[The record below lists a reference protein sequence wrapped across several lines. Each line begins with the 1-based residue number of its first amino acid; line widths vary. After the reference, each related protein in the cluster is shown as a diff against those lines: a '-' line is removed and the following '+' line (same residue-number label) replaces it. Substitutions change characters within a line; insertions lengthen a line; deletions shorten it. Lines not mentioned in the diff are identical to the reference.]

1 MRRSG
6 KRTTGAVA
14 LLAAVFGSVLGGCG
28 TYFPVNE
35 PLEAWAPSEGYR
47 AARHVLPLSSDE
59 LILMLAF
66 SGGGT
71 RASAFAYGVL
81 EELAV
86 THAAFDGR
94 VRSLVDE
101 IDTVSGVSGGSFT
114 AAYLGLHGRRM
125 FEDFPERFLH
135 HDVQFGLILRLL
147 LPTNWLRLFSPYW
160 ARSDLAAE
168 YYDARVFDGAT
179 FGDLASASGPFVAIH
194 ATDLTTGRPFA
205 FVQEQFDYLCSDLSQ
220 YPVSR
225 AVAAS
230 AAVPLVLSPIT
241 LRNYHDCGF
250 EPPAWVRNAQAGSSV
265 LDRSY
270 VNARNLMA
278 YHDERRRYVRLVDG
292 VVSDNLGVRG
302 PFENWSVQD
311 LPAKRAPND
320 RAREVVLLIVNAQT
334 TPDVAW
340 DSFDL
345 PLSLSFILDAATS
358 AQVNRY
364 NLETV
369 ELLHRSFEV
378 WNAQTTKWDP
388 PQHFHVIEISF
399 IDVKDPAERARLNG
413 MPTSLSLD
421 EASVTRL
428 RRAAR
433 AALRD
438 DPGFRELLERLN
450 QLGAAGPQVS
460 SR

>member
-1 MRRSG
+1 M
-6 KRTTGAVA
+6 AV
-14 LLAAVFGSVLGGCG
+14 LLAFGLVLVGCG

-35 PLEAWAPSEGYR
+35 PLPTWQPAEGYR
-47 AARHVLPLSSDE
+47 ASRHRVPLASEE
-59 LILMLAF
+59 LFLMLAF

-101 IDTVSGVSGGSFT
+101 VDGVSGVSGGSFT
-114 AAYLGLHGRRM
+114 AAYLGLHGRRI

-135 HDVQFGLILRLL
+135 HDVTAGLVFRLL
-147 LPTNWLRLFSPYW
+147 FPPNWLRLFSPYW

-168 YYDARVFDGAT
+168 YYDAHVFDGAT
-179 FGDLASASGPFVAIH
+179 FGDLAAAPGPFVSIH
-194 ATDLTTGRPFA
+194 ATDLTTGSPFA

-241 LRNYHDCGF
+241 LRNYPDCGF
-250 EPPAWVRNAQAGSSV
+250 EPPAWVREAQSGSSV
-265 LDRSY
+265 LDRNY

-278 YHDERRRYVRLVDG
+278 YRDQRRRYVRLVDG

-302 PFENWSVQD
+302 PFENWSSQEPP
-311 LPAKRAPND
+311 LERPAGDPT
-320 RAREVVLLIVNAQT
+320 RETVLLIVNAQT
-334 TPDVAW
+334 TPDVTW

-345 PLSLSFILDAATS
+345 PLSLSVILDAATS

-369 ELLHRSFEV
+369 ELLKRSFEV
-378 WNAQTTKWDP
+378 WNNQTGQWDL
-388 PQHFHVIEISF
+388 PQNFHLIEISF
-399 IDVKDPAERARLNG
+399 IDVKSPAERASLNA

-421 EASVTRL
+421 EAEVTQL

-438 DPGFRELLERLN
+438 DPGFRALLERLDD
-450 QLGAAGPQVS
+450 LGREATQTS

>member
-6 KRTTGAVA
+6 TSAARRTMLLALCIAVA
-14 LLAAVFGSVLGGCG
+14 GCG

-35 PLEAWAPSEGYR
+35 PLPKWEPYDGYR
-47 AARHVLPLSSDE
+47 ASRYRQPLASEE
-59 LILMLAF
+59 LMLMLAF

-86 THAAFDGR
+86 THASFDGR

-101 IDTVSGVSGGSFT
+101 VDAVSGVSGGSFT
-114 AAYLGLHGRRM
+114 AAYLGLHGRRI

-135 HDVQFGLILRLL
+135 HDVTSGLIFRLL

-179 FGDLASASGPFVAIH
+179 FGDLAAASGPFVAIH
-194 ATDLTTGRPFA
+194 ATDLTTGSPFA

-241 LRNYHDCGF
+241 LRNYHGCGF
-250 EPPAWVRNAQAGSSV
+250 EPPAWVRGAQSDSGV
-265 LDRSY
+265 LDRNY

-278 YHDERRRYVRLVDG
+278 YRDPRRRYVRLVDG

-302 PFENWSVQD
+302 PFEGWTSQEP
-311 LPAKRAPND
+311 PAERPTTD
-320 RAREVVLLIVNAQT
+320 RSREVVLLIVNAQT

-378 WNAQTTKWDP
+378 WNAQTGKWIP
-388 PQHFHVIEISF
+388 PQNFHLIEISF
-399 IDVKDPAERARLNG
+399 IDVKDRVERARLNG

-421 EASVTRL
+421 EAEVMQL

-433 AALRD
+433 AALRH
-438 DPGFRELLERLN
+438 DPGFRALLERLSR
-450 QLGAAGPQVS
+450 LGGDPAQGS

>member
-1 MRRSG
+1 MRRS
-6 KRTTGAVA
+6 KRGVSVRETA
-14 LLAAVFGSVLGGCG
+14 LALCLGLVLSGCG

-35 PLEAWAPSEGYR
+35 PLPAWDASEGYR
-47 AARHVLPLSSDE
+47 ASRHHLPLASEE
-59 LILMLAF
+59 LLLMLAF

-71 RASAFAYGVL
+71 RASAFAYGAL

-101 IDTVSGVSGGSFT
+101 VDAVSGVSGGSFT
-114 AAYLGLHGRRM
+114 AAYLGLHGRRI
-125 FEDFPERFLH
+125 FEDFPDRFLH
-135 HDVQFGLILRLL
+135 HDVTSGLIFRLL
-147 LPTNWLRLFSPYW
+147 LPTNWLKLFSPYW

-179 FGDLASASGPFVAIH
+179 FGDLAVASGPFVAIH
-194 ATDLTTGRPFA
+194 ATDLTTGSPFA
-205 FVQEQFDYLCSDLSQ
+205 FVQEQFDYLCSDLSR

-230 AAVPLVLSPIT
+230 AAVPLVMSPIT

-250 EPPAWVRNAQAGSSV
+250 VPPAWVREAQAGSSV
-265 LDRSY
+265 LDRNY

-278 YHDERRRYVRLVDG
+278 YRDPRRRYVRLVDG

-302 PFENWSVQD
+302 PFEGWSSQEP
-311 LPAKRAPND
+311 PAERPPTD

-345 PLSLSFILDAATS
+345 PLSLSVILDAATS

-369 ELLHRSFEV
+369 ELLTRSFEV
-378 WNAQTTKWDP
+378 WNTQTGTWKP
-388 PQHFHVIEISF
+388 PQRFHLIEISF
-399 IDVKDPAERARLNG
+399 IDVKDPAERSRLNR
-413 MPTSLSLD
+413 MPTSLSLND
-421 EASVTRL
+421 EQVTQL

-433 AALRD
+433 VALRN
-438 DPGFRELLERLN
+438 DPGFRALLERLN
-450 QLGAAGPQVS
+450 QLGGEAPQAS